1 MVVLTV
7 AARVEQVF
15 AQVAAEDALLENAR
29 LLQFSP
35 RWSRKDETP
44 AYPTHSLLI
53 IYSHFHQRWTE
64 GFNAPCHWADLNDG
78 NDNHDV
84 TITRTSKS
92 KLMLPLHRVAI
103 IYYSLSH
110 S

>member
-15 AQVAAEDALLENAR
+15 AQIAAEDALLENAR

-44 AYPTHSLLI
+44 AYPTH
-53 IYSHFHQRWTE
+53 
-64 GFNAPCHWADLNDG
+64 
-78 NDNHDV
+78 
-84 TITRTSKS
+84 
-92 KLMLPLHRVAI
+92 
-103 IYYSLSH
+103 
-110 S
+110 